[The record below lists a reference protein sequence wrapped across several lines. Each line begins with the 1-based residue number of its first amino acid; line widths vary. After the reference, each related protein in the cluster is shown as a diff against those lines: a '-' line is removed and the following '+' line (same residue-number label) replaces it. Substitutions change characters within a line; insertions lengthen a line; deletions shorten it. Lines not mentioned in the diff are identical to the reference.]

1 MHTQCRTRIKP
12 GFLADPR
19 SFAFIRGCATVIG
32 MRFLSIKLSVLLVLA
47 TAVFTPAQ
55 AQNPTAD
62 VVMVLPFENI
72 SNRAEYN
79 WVGESFADA
88 LAELLNKPGLIVV
101 SSDERELAYHQLR
114 LPETVI
120 PSRAT
125 AIKLARQAKATMIV
139 VGSYS
144 VTPPT
149 GAENNSDKQPRD
161 AYVQVTSRVIKV
173 NEGRTLGEVMDG
185 GWATRQFDY
194 GGPLTTLQ
202 DIHGRL
208 AYQILYQRDKALPYS
223 QNQIVQEATKI
234 PQKAFEAYVKA
245 VQLPLRNEVRANYLK
260 NALRFYAE
268 ALGGAVYP
276 QAAFELGR
284 GYMSLS
290 NWKNATEYFSKIQK
304 KEPHYA
310 EAAFYASLGYTKLG
324 DYGRALATVVPLS
337 SDLPLIAVYNN
348 AGAVAVQAARE
359 NKNDG
364 ERKRLLAQGTDFLT
378 QASKSAPG
386 DPMVHF
392 NYGYA
397 LFLAGKYSEA
407 AEHFRPVI
415 TSDQQ
420 DGQAYFLFSKSLAK
434 LGNHEAATAAD
445 DMARRYLRT
454 SYAKWET
461 EWEKSQTTSG
471 VNLRLR
477 DVLNREEVFG
487 FDRDKKITA
496 DMGSPSS
503 ATQDLLV
510 KARDLYQAGRDEEAL
525 PELHRVVMIEP
536 TNAEAYLLSGRINLR
551 RSDQE
556 AAIAALK
563 TAIFWDPKLIDAHIL
578 LGKIFLERGDRGEA
592 RKYALS
598 AITIDPNNQEAIA
611 LQRQVTM
618 GN

>member
-1 MHTQCRTRIKP
+1 MQ
-12 GFLADPR
+12 
-19 SFAFIRGCATVIG
+19 V
-32 MRFLSIKLSVLLVLA
+32 LSLRLFCVLLLIF
-47 TAVFTPAQ
+47 AVVFVPVQTL
-55 AQNPTAD
+55 AQNPSAD
-62 VVMVLPFENI
+62 VVMVLPFENT

-88 LAELLNKPGLIVV
+88 LAELLNKPGLVV
-101 SSDERELAYHQLR
+101 VTSDERELAYQQLR

-125 AIKLARQAKATMIV
+125 AIKLARQARATMIV

-144 VTPPT
+144 VTPP
-149 GAENNSDKQPRD
+149 AAPAASEAKNQEKLPAD
-161 AYVQVTSRVIKV
+161 AYVQVTARVIKV
-173 NEGRTLGEVMDG
+173 NEGRTMGEVLDG

-245 VQLPLRNEVRANYLK
+245 VQLNLRDEVRARYLK
-260 NALRFYAE
+260 NALHYFAE
-268 ALGGAVYP
+268 AQGGAVYP

-284 GYMSLS
+284 GYMSLG
-290 NWKNATEYFSKIQK
+290 NWKDATEYFSKVQK

-310 EAAFYASLGYTKLG
+310 EAAFYASLGYAKLG

-337 SDLPLIAVYNN
+337 SDLPLIGVYNN

-359 NKNDG
+359 NKNNE
-364 ERKRLLAQGTDFLT
+364 ERTRLLKQASDFL
-378 QASKSAPG
+378 ARAAESAPN
-386 DPMVHF
+386 DQMVHF

-397 LFLAGKYSEA
+397 LFLSGKYGEA

-415 TSDQQ
+415 TADQR
-420 DGQAYFLFSKSLAK
+420 DGQAYFLFAKSLAK
-434 LGNHEAATAAD
+434 TGKTEAAAAAD
-445 DMARRYLRT
+445 DQARRYLQ
-454 SYAKWET
+454 SAYAKWET
-461 EWEKSQTTSG
+461 EWQKSQTTSG
-471 VNLRLR
+471 VTLRMR
-477 DVLNREEVFG
+477 DVLNREEVFSLV
-487 FDRDKKITA
+487 REKNITA
-496 DMGSPSS
+496 EANSPSS

-510 KARDLYQAGRDEEAL
+510 RARDLYQAGRDDEAL

-578 LGKIFLERGDRGEA
+578 LGRIFLERGDRGEA

>member
-1 MHTQCRTRIKP
+1 MRIVSLKLI
-12 GFLADPR
+12 FAILLAT
-19 SFAFIRGCATVIG
+19 FAFPVVSR
-32 MRFLSIKLSVLLVLA
+32 
-47 TAVFTPAQ
+47 AQ
-55 AQNPTAD
+55 AQNPATD
-62 VVMVLPFENI
+62 VVMVLPFENT

-88 LAELLNKPGLIVV
+88 LAELLNKPGLVVV
-101 SSDERELAYHQLR
+101 SSAERELAYHHLR

-125 AIKLARQAKATMIV
+125 AIKLARQAKASIIV
-139 VGSYS
+139 IGSYS
-144 VTPPT
+144 VTPAAT
-149 GAENNSDKQPRD
+149 GD
-161 AYVQVTSRVIKV
+161 AKTAKPAADGYVQVTSRVIKV
-173 NEGRTLGEVMDG
+173 NEGRNYGEVKDG
-185 GWATRQFDY
+185 GWVTRQFDR
-194 GGPLTTLQ
+194 GDILTALQ
-202 DIHGRL
+202 EIHGWL

-223 QNQIVQEATKI
+223 QNQIIQEATKI

-245 VQLPLRNEVRANYLK
+245 VQLGLREEKRAIYLRN
-260 NALRFYAE
+260 ALHYYAE
-268 ALGGAVYP
+268 SLGGAVYP

-284 GYMSLS
+284 TYMSLG
-290 NWKNATEYFSKIQK
+290 NWKDATEYFSRIQK

-348 AGAVAVQAARE
+348 AGAVAVQAARN
-359 NKNDG
+359 NKNDA
-364 ERKRLLAQGTDFLT
+364 ERTRLLTQGTEFLA
-378 QASKSAPG
+378 QASASAPS
-386 DPMVHF
+386 DQMVNF

-397 LFLAGKYSEA
+397 LFLAGKFSEA

-434 LGNHEAATAAD
+434 LGKTEAATAAD

-454 SYAKWET
+454 AYAKWET
-461 EWEKSQTTSG
+461 EWQKSQTTSG
-471 VNLRLR
+471 VTLRMR

-487 FDRDKKITA
+487 LDRQNKLTA
-496 DMGSPSS
+496 EAGSPSS
-503 ATQDLLV
+503 ATQDLLI
-510 KARDLYQAGRDEEAL
+510 KARDLYQAGRDDEAL

-578 LGKIFLERGDRGEA
+578 LGKIFFERGDRGEA
-592 RKYALS
+592 RKYAMS

>member
-1 MHTQCRTRIKP
+1 LRLFP
-12 GFLADPR
+12 A
-19 SFAFIRGCATVIG
+19 
-32 MRFLSIKLSVLLVLA
+32 VLLLFSVICLP
-47 TAVFTPAQ
+47 VRVP
-55 AQNPTAD
+55 AQNPSAD
-62 VVMVLPFENI
+62 VVMVLPFENT

-88 LAELLNKPGLIVV
+88 IAELLNKPGLIVV
-101 SSDERELAYHQLR
+101 TSDERELAYQQLR

-139 VGSYS
+139 IGSYS
-144 VTPPT
+144 VTPPPSKPT
-149 GAENNSDKQPRD
+149 NEESKSNEEKPPAD
-161 AYVQVTSRVIKV
+161 AYVQVTARVIKV
-173 NEGRTLGEVMDG
+173 NEGRTLGEVFDG

-208 AYQILYQRDKALPYS
+208 AYQILYQRDKALPFS

-245 VQLPLRNEVRANYLK
+245 VQLNLRDEVRVRYLK
-260 NALRFYAE
+260 NALHYYAE
-268 ALGGAVYP
+268 ATSGAVYP
-276 QAAFELGR
+276 QAAFELGL
-284 GYMSLS
+284 GYMSLG
-290 NWKNATEYFSKIQK
+290 NWKDATEYFSKVQK

-337 SDLPLIAVYNN
+337 SDLPLIGVYNN
-348 AGAVAVQAARE
+348 AGAGAVQAARQ
-359 NKNDG
+359 NKNDA
-364 ERKRLLAQGTDFLT
+364 ERTRLLSQATDFLGR
-378 QASKSAPG
+378 AAESAPN
-386 DPMVHF
+386 DQMVHF

-397 LFLAGKYSEA
+397 LFLSGKYAEA

-415 TSDQQ
+415 TADQR
-420 DGQAYFLFSKSLAK
+420 DGQAYFLFAKSLAK
-434 LGNHEAATAAD
+434 VGKTEAAAAAD
-445 DMARRYLRT
+445 DQARRYLQS

-461 EWEKSQTTSG
+461 EWQKSQTTHN
-471 VNLRLR
+471 VTVRMR
-477 DVLNREEVFG
+477 DVLDRTSVFNLDRE
-487 FDRDKKITA
+487 RKITA
-496 DMGSPSS
+496 EANSPSS
-503 ATQDLLV
+503 ATQDLLI

-578 LGKIFLERGDRGEA
+578 LGKIFLDRGDRGEA

>member
-1 MHTQCRTRIKP
+1 
-12 GFLADPR
+12 
-19 SFAFIRGCATVIG
+19 
-32 MRFLSIKLSVLLVLA
+32 MRFLSLKLSFVLVL
-47 TAVFTPAQ
+47 TTTVFAGFLPAR
-55 AQNPTAD
+55 AQNATAD
-62 VVMVLPFENI
+62 VVMVLPFENT

-139 VGSYS
+139 VGSYT

-149 GAENNSDKQPRD
+149 TAENNSDKQPHD

-208 AYQILYQRDKALPYS
+208 AYQILYQRDKALPFS

-245 VQLPLRNEVRANYLK
+245 VQLELRDEVRANYLK

-284 GYMSLS
+284 GYMSLG
-290 NWKNATEYFSKIQK
+290 NWKDATEYFSKIQK

-359 NKNDG
+359 NKNDA
-364 ERKRLLAQGTDFLT
+364 ERTRLLTQGTDFLT
-378 QASKSAPG
+378 QASKSAPQ

-407 AEHFRPVI
+407 ADQFRPVI

-420 DGQAYFLFSKSLAK
+420 DGQAYFLFAKSLAK

-454 SYAKWET
+454 AYAKWET
-461 EWEKSQTTSG
+461 EWQKSQTTSG

-487 FDRDKKITA
+487 LDRDKKMTA
-496 DMGSPSS
+496 DMGAPSS

>member
-1 MHTQCRTRIKP
+1 
-12 GFLADPR
+12 
-19 SFAFIRGCATVIG
+19 
-32 MRFLSIKLSVLLVLA
+32 MRV
-47 TAVFTPAQ
+47 P
-55 AQNPTAD
+55 AQNPSAD
-62 VVMVLPFENI
+62 VVMVLPFENT

-79 WVGESFADA
+79 WVGESFADTI
-88 LAELLNKPGLIVV
+88 AELLNKPGLIVV
-101 SSDERELAYHQLR
+101 SSDERELAYQQLR

-139 VGSYS
+139 IGSYS

-149 GAENNSDKQPRD
+149 RPAGEEPKTTNDQEKPPAD
-161 AYVQVTSRVIKV
+161 AYVQVTARVIKV
-173 NEGRTLGEVMDG
+173 NEGRTLGEVLDG

-208 AYQILYQRDKALPYS
+208 AYQILYQRDKALPFS

-245 VQLPLRNEVRANYLK
+245 VQLDLRDEVRARYLK
-260 NALRFYAE
+260 NALHYYAE
-268 ALGGAVYP
+268 ATSGAVYP

-284 GYMSLS
+284 GYMSLG
-290 NWKNATEYFSKIQK
+290 NWKDATEYFSKIQK

-337 SDLPLIAVYNN
+337 SDLPLIGVYNN

-359 NKNDG
+359 NKNDA
-364 ERKRLLAQGTDFLT
+364 ERTRLLGQAADFLGR
-378 QASKSAPG
+378 ASESAPN
-386 DPMVHF
+386 DQMVHF

-397 LFLAGKYSEA
+397 LFLSGKYNEA

-415 TSDQQ
+415 TADQR
-420 DGQAYFLFSKSLAK
+420 DGQAYFLFAKSLAK
-434 LGNHEAATAAD
+434 VGKTEAATAAD
-445 DMARRYLRT
+445 DQARRYLQ
-454 SYAKWET
+454 SAYAKWET
-461 EWEKSQTTSG
+461 EWQKSQTTNS
-471 VNLRLR
+471 VTVRMR
-477 DVLNREEVFG
+477 DVLDRTSVFNLDRE
-487 FDRDKKITA
+487 RKITA
-496 DMGSPSS
+496 ELNSPSS
-503 ATQDLLV
+503 ATQDLLI

-578 LGKIFLERGDRGEA
+578 LGRIFLERGDRGEA
-592 RKYALS
+592 RKYAQS

>member
-1 MHTQCRTRIKP
+1 
-12 GFLADPR
+12 
-19 SFAFIRGCATVIG
+19 
-32 MRFLSIKLSVLLVLA
+32 MRFLSLKLIFALLLTVVVLP
-47 TAVFTPAQ
+47 AVSNAQTP
-55 AQNPTAD
+55 NPTAD
-62 VVMVLPFENI
+62 VVMVLPFENA
-72 SNRAEYN
+72 SKPFRPEYN

-88 LAELLNKPGLIVV
+88 LAELLNKPGLVVV
-101 SSDERELAYHQLR
+101 SSDERELAYQQLR

-125 AIKLARQAKATMIV
+125 AIKLARQAKASMIV
-139 VGSYS
+139 IGSYS
-144 VTPPT
+144 VTPANGT
-149 GAENNSDKQPRD
+149 KTEGNSDKQPGD
-161 AYVQVTSRVIKV
+161 AYVQVMARVIKV
-173 NEGRTLGEVMDG
+173 NEGRNFGEVKDG
-185 GWATRQFDY
+185 NWITRQFDR
-194 GGPLTTLQ
+194 GDALTSLQ
-202 DIHGRL
+202 EIHGWL

-223 QNQIVQEATKI
+223 QNQLVQEATKI

-245 VQLPLRNEVRANYLK
+245 VQLPLRDEVRTNYLK
-260 NALRFYAE
+260 NALRYYAE
-268 ALGGAVYP
+268 SLGGAVYP

-284 GYMSLS
+284 GYMQIG
-290 NWKNATEYFSKIQK
+290 NWKEATEYFSKLQK

-359 NKNDG
+359 NKNEA
-364 ERKRLLAQGTDFLT
+364 ERTRLLNQGMDFLG
-378 QASKSAPG
+378 QASKSAPS
-386 DPMVHF
+386 DQMVHF

-397 LFLAGKYSEA
+397 LFLAGKYAEA

-415 TSDQQ
+415 TADQQ

-434 LGNHEAATAAD
+434 LGNAEAATAAD
-445 DMARRYLRT
+445 DMARRHLRT
-454 SYAKWET
+454 AYGKWET
-461 EWEKSQTTSG
+461 EWQKSGTTSG
-471 VNLRLR
+471 VNVRMR

-487 FDRDKKITA
+487 LQRETNITA
-496 DMGSPSS
+496 AMGSPSS
-503 ATQDLLV
+503 TTQDLLV

-598 AITIDPNNQEAIA
+598 AIAIDPKNQEAIA

>member
-1 MHTQCRTRIKP
+1 MNLRIFP
-12 GFLADPR
+12 AFL
-19 SFAFIRGCATVIG
+19 
-32 MRFLSIKLSVLLVLA
+32 LLFTLI
-47 TAVFTPAQ
+47 AVPVATPAQ
-55 AQNPTAD
+55 NPAAD
-62 VVMVLPFENI
+62 VVMVLPFENT

-88 LAELLNKPGLIVV
+88 LADLLNKPGLIVV
-101 SSDERELAYHQLR
+101 SSDERELAYQRLR

-125 AIKLARQAKATMIV
+125 AIKLARQAKASMIV
-139 VGSYS
+139 IGSYS
-144 VTPPT
+144 VTPPPSAPAAAAP
-149 GAENNSDKQPRD
+149 AEGEAKNNQEKLPTD
-161 AYVQVTSRVIKV
+161 AYVQVTARVIKV
-173 NEGRTLGEVMDG
+173 NEGRTMGEVLDG

-202 DIHGRL
+202 DIHGQL
-208 AYQILYQRDKALPYS
+208 AYQILYRRDKALPYS

-245 VQLPLRNEVRANYLK
+245 VQLNLRDELRANYLK
-260 NALRFYAE
+260 NALHYYAE
-268 ALGGAVYP
+268 AQGGAVYP

-284 GYMSLS
+284 GYMSLG
-290 NWKNATEYFSKIQK
+290 NWKDATEYFSKLQK

-337 SDLPLIAVYNN
+337 TDLPLIGVYNN

-359 NKNDG
+359 NRNEA
-364 ERKRLLAQGTDFLT
+364 ERTRLLAQGTEFLA
-378 QASKSAPG
+378 QASRSAPN
-386 DPMVHF
+386 DQMVHF

-397 LFLAGKYSEA
+397 LFLGGKYAEA

-415 TSDQQ
+415 TADQR
-420 DGQAYFLFSKSLAK
+420 DGQAYFLFAKSLAK
-434 LGNHEAATAAD
+434 TGKTEAAAAAD
-445 DMARRYLRT
+445 DQARRYLH
-454 SYAKWET
+454 SAYAKWET
-461 EWEKSQTTSG
+461 EWQKSQTTTG
-471 VNLRLR
+471 VTLRMR
-477 DVLNREEVFG
+477 DVLNREEVFNLN
-487 FDRDKKITA
+487 RDKAMTA
-496 DMGSPSS
+496 ELNSPSS
-503 ATQDLLV
+503 ATQDLLI

-578 LGKIFLERGDRGEA
+578 LGKIFLDRGDRGEA

-618 GN
+618 GGN

>member
-1 MHTQCRTRIKP
+1 
-12 GFLADPR
+12 
-19 SFAFIRGCATVIG
+19 
-32 MRFLSIKLSVLLVLA
+32 MRFLSLKLVFALVLA
-47 TAVFTPAQ
+47 TLALPQLSLAQ
-55 AQNPTAD
+55 AQNPAAD
-62 VVMVLPFENI
+62 VVMVLPFENT

-88 LAELLNKPGLIVV
+88 LAGLLNKPGLIVV
-101 SSDERELAYHQLR
+101 SSDERELAYQRLR

-139 VGSYS
+139 VGNYS
-144 VTPPT
+144 VTPPAT
-149 GAENNSDKQPRD
+149 APNSDKQPSD

-194 GGPLTTLQ
+194 GGALTTLQ

-245 VQLPLRNEVRANYLK
+245 VQLDLRAELRTNYLK
-260 NALRFYAE
+260 NALHYYAE

-284 GYMSLS
+284 SYMSLG
-290 NWKNATEYFSKIQK
+290 NWKEATEYFSRIQK

-324 DYGRALATVVPLS
+324 DYGRALATIVPLS
-337 SDLPLIAVYNN
+337 SDLPLIGVYNN

-359 NKNDG
+359 NKNDA
-364 ERKRLLAQGTDFLT
+364 ERKRLLAQATEFL
-378 QASKSAPG
+378 QKASESAPG
-386 DPMVHF
+386 DQMVHF

-397 LFLAGKYSEA
+397 LFLQGKYNEA

-415 TSDQQ
+415 TENQR
-420 DGQAYFLFSKSLAK
+420 DGHAYFLFAKSLAK
-434 LGNHEAATAAD
+434 TGKAEAAAAAD
-445 DMARRYLRT
+445 DQARRYLQT
-454 SYAKWET
+454 AYARWET
-461 EWEKSQTTSG
+461 EWQKSQTTSG
-471 VNLRLR
+471 VNLRMR
-477 DVLNREEVFG
+477 DVLNRDDVY
-487 FDRDKKITA
+487 DLRRQQQITA
-496 DMGSPSS
+496 DASSPSS
-503 ATQDLLV
+503 ATQDLLI

-578 LGKIFLERGDRGEA
+578 LGRIFLDRGDRGEA